1 MSICKKEDLDFS
13 NKKIKMIIAGYPGI
27 GKTTLALSSPKPL
40 LIDLDKGVDRV
51 EKDYR
56 TDTLVAHDYNEL
68 VNDLKTS
75 DLSNY
80 ETLVIDTGGELFN
93 MLKPYVIAE
102 NPKNGQTDGSLSQK
116 GYGACAKKFKDFID
130 FCSSLNKHIIVVFHA
145 KEEKDGDITKLRIL
159 IEGQTK
165 ETVWQPMDLGGFI
178 EIVGKKRTIGFSNC
192 ERYFA
197 KGTRGVK
204 GVFTIPE
211 LKDGAENNF
220 ITLLFNK
227 LISSLQEESKRTT
240 VYEEAMKFRSVI
252 ESVNDVESLNVMIE
266 KFKEVKHSGT
276 SKEELRHLIM
286 QKISQLDV
294 IYDSESK
301 KYVVRN
307 S

>member
-1 MSICKKEDLDFS
+1 MSICKKENLDFS

-27 GKTTLALSSPKPL
+27 GKTTLALSAPKPL

-51 EKDYR
+51 ESSYR
-56 TDTLVAHDYNEL
+56 TDTLLAKDYKEL

-75 DLSNY
+75 DLSSY

-93 MLKPYVIAE
+93 MLKPYVISE

-116 GYGACAKKFKDFID
+116 GYGACAKKFKEFID
-130 FCSSLNKHIIVVFHA
+130 FCGTLNKHIIVVFHA
-145 KEEKDGDITKLRIL
+145 REEKDGDITKLRIL

-165 ETVWQPMDLGGFI
+165 ETVWQPMDLGGFM
-178 EIVGKKRTIGFSNC
+178 EVVGKKRTIGFSNC

-211 LKDGAENNF
+211 LKDGKENNF
-220 ITLLFNK
+220 ISLLFEK
-227 LISSLQEESKRTT
+227 LLNSLKEETKQSESYSK
-240 VYEEAMKFRSVI
+240 AMEFKNNILSVTNVD
-252 ESVNDVESLNVMIE
+252 ELNSMVED
-266 KFKEVKHSGT
+266 FKKVKHSGT
-276 SKEELRHLIM
+276 SEEELRHLIIK
-286 QKISQLDV
+286 KISELDV
-294 IYDSESK
+294 IYDSDNK

>member
-56 TDTLVAHDYNEL
+56 TDTLIASKYDEL
-68 VNDLKTS
+68 ISDLKNS
-75 DLSNY
+75 DLSDY

-93 MLKPYVIAE
+93 MLKPYVINE

-116 GYGACAKKFKDFID
+116 GYGACARKFKEFID

-145 KEEKDGDITKLRIL
+145 REEKDGDVTKLRIM

-165 ETVWQPMDLGGFI
+165 ETVWQPMDLGGFM

-211 LKDGAENNF
+211 LKDGAKNNF
-220 ITLLFNK
+220 ITLLFDK
-227 LISSLQEESKRTT
+227 LIDSLQEEAKGSKK
-240 VYEEAMKFRSVI
+240 YEEAMSFKQKI
-252 ESVNDVESLNVMIE
+252 ESVKNVDELNDMIE
-266 KFKEVKHSGT
+266 EFKKLKHEGT
-276 SKEELRHLIM
+276 SEEELRHCIIK
-286 QKISQLDV
+286 KIKDLGV
-294 IYDSESK
+294 IYDSDSK
-301 KYVVRN
+301 KYVVCN